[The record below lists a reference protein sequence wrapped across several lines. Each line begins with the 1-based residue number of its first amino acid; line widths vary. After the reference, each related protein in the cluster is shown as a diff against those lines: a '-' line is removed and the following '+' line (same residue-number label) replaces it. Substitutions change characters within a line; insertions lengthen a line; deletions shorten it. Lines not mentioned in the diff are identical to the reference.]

1 MSQTAG
7 TAKMPDRSAERRLMV
22 DGQIR
27 TFDVTDLDVIDRFLA
42 VPRENFV
49 EAGQGALAYSD
60 APLKLSG
67 SPARTLLA
75 PMILA
80 RMIQNA
86 EIRARD
92 RVLDLAGGLG
102 YGAAILSGLATEVV
116 AVESGAARVAQSAA
130 ALAALG
136 CGNVRVED
144 GAVAAGAAGPFD
156 VILLNGGYA
165 ANIEPL
171 LALLADGGR
180 MIAIRTLTG
189 GSLGQVTRHESTR
202 GIVGSRPLFDARA
215 PVIEG
220 FAAAPAFA
228 F

>member
-1 MSQTAG
+1 MPSNAG
-7 TAKMPDRSAERRLMV
+7 TSKSPDRSAERRLMV

-27 TFDVTDLDVIDRFLA
+27 TFGVTDLDVIDRFLA
-42 VPRENFV
+42 VPRESFV

-60 APLKLSG
+60 APLRLAG

-102 YGAAILSGLATEVV
+102 YGAAILSGLAAQVV
-116 AVESGAARVAQSAA
+116 AVESGAARVAQAGA

-136 CGNVRVED
+136 CGNVRVQD

-180 MIAIRTLTG
+180 LIAIRSLAG

-202 GIVGSRPLFDARA
+202 GVAGSRPLFDARA